1 MGNMTVSGGP
11 TDPAPGESDRS
22 HQYGQSGDEP
32 PTRPLRGDEPVTLP
46 LSGSEPPTRP
56 LKTEP
61 GKPSKLKVKPVPP
74 PKPEGPWT
82 QRLRWWISNHKIL
95 SAAIALVL
103 VLTGLGGV
111 YVGYLFSS
119 VPTPEELSLPEATTV
134 YYADGS
140 TPMAKLGS
148 ENRTLLS
155 YDQMND
161 AVREAIVAAEDQTF
175 WTNEGIDFKGVLRAA
190 WNNFTGGE
198 LQGAS
203 TITQQ
208 YARVAADLSGVTYSR
223 KLKEA
228 VMAWKLTDKYDKKQI
243 LEFYLNTVPFG
254 RGAYG
259 IEAAAQAYLGKTAN
273 RNAPAAQ
280 QVTMAEAMVLVSMV
294 KQPNPNPDNPDGEPG
309 YDPTRSELALEN
321 SKGRWEYVRQGLV
334 ATNALTP
341 AEAAALVYP
350 DTVVPWDPA
359 AHTSG
364 LDAPTGLVVS
374 HALSELR
381 QTDQFKNKKNEYIQN
396 GGFRIITTIDPRAQ
410 AAAQK
415 AADIRQDGTPAAL
428 RGQPANWRAA
438 LVAVEPG
445 TGRVLAYY
453 GGENGTGADYAGW
466 YFEEDGTA
474 VGFGQHPPGSS
485 FKVYDLAEALRQNIS
500 LESEWD
506 APASKEFPK
515 SGRVNGSPAGPVR
528 NAASAACQP
537 TCTLIEATVAS
548 LNVPFFDL
556 TEHLG
561 TANVIESAEKAGI
574 DSMWANVPGQATPV
588 RTDLRGK
595 SGRDLA
601 PLFSTEVGIGQYGIT
616 PLDHANGM
624 ATFAAGG
631 KRAQAHFVKVVM
643 KGEDEVYKE
652 PLTQTEIGL
661 DQKQIDMLD
670 YTLHQVP
677 TAHFSDDWDAAGKT
691 GTWQFG
697 KSEIQ
702 NAHVWMVGYTRA
714 LAAAVWVGTND
725 GGPLITRTGSP
736 QVFGS
741 TYAGPI
747 WQQFMRDATNA
758 MDFDEGLRKFNAPE
772 LTASP
777 SPSPSESPEPS
788 EEPSPSVEPSPEPS
802 VSPSPLP
809 SISPSP
815 LPPVSPSAGPP
826 PPP

>member
-1 MGNMTVSGGP
+1 MGSMTVTGGP
-11 TDPAPGESDRS
+11 TDPAPDEPLRS
-22 HQYGQSGDEP
+22 VQNGQFGDEP
-32 PTRPLRGDEPVTLP
+32 PTRPLKDA
-46 LSGSEPPTRP
+46 EPPTRP
-56 LKTEP
+56 LTAATGP
-61 GKPSKLKVKPVPP
+61 GGPQ
-74 PKPEGPWT
+74 GPWYD
-82 QRLRWWISNHKIL
+82 RFRSWIGRHKIL

-119 VPTPEELSLPEATTV
+119 VPTPDQLSLPQSTTV

-148 ENRTLLS
+148 ENRTLLT
-155 YDQMND
+155 YDEMND

-228 VMAWKLTDKYDKKQI
+228 VMAWKLSDKYDKKQI

-321 SKGRWEYVRQGLV
+321 SRGRWEYVRQGLV
-334 ATNALTP
+334 ATGALSP
-341 AEAAALVYP
+341 ADAAALVYP
-350 DTVVPWDPA
+350 NTVVPWDPA

-364 LDAPTGLVVS
+364 MDAPTGLVVS

-381 QTDQFKNKKNEYIQN
+381 QTEQFKNKTDEYIQN

-474 VGFGQHPPGSS
+474 VGFGQHPPGST

-500 LESEWD
+500 FESVWD

-537 TCTLIEATVAS
+537 NCTLIEATVAS

-561 TANVIESAEKAGI
+561 TANVIESAAKAGI
-574 DSMWANVPGQATPV
+574 DSMWANVPGQSSAV

-601 PLFSTEVGIGQYGIT
+601 PMFSTEVGIGQYGIT

-631 KRAQAHFVKVVM
+631 KRAQAHFVKSVM

-652 PLTQTEIGL
+652 ALTQTEIGL

-670 YTLHQVP
+670 YTLNQVP

-691 GTWQFG
+691 GTWQAG
-697 KSEIQ
+697 TSLTQ

-725 GGPLITRTGSP
+725 GGPLVTQTNSS

-741 TYAGPI
+741 THAGPI
-747 WQQFMRDATNA
+747 WQQFMRDATDA
-758 MDFDEGLRKFNAPE
+758 MKFDEGLRRFNAPE
-772 LTASP
+772 LTATP

-788 EEPSPSVEPSPEPS
+788 PSPEPTVEPSPSVEPSPEPS
-802 VSPSPLP
+802 VVPSTPTLP
-809 SISPSP
+809 SVTPS
-815 LPPVSPSAGPP
+815 LITVPPTANH
-826 PPP
+826 

>member
-1 MGNMTVSGGP
+1 MMVPGGP
-11 TDPAPGESDRS
+11 GDPAPGEFDLS
-22 HQYGQSGDEP
+22 HQNGQFSDEP
-32 PTRPLRGDEPVTLP
+32 PTRPLQ
-46 LSGSEPPTRP
+46 
-56 LKTEP
+56 TEAD
-61 GKPSKLKVKPVPP
+61 GR
-74 PKPEGPWT
+74 WYD
-82 QRLRWWISNHKIL
+82 RLRSWIGRHKIL
-95 SAAIALVL
+95 SAGIALLL

-111 YVGYLFSS
+111 YGGYLFAS
-119 VPTPEELSLPEATTV
+119 VPTPDELSLPEATTV

-140 TPMAKLGS
+140 TAMAKLGS
-148 ENRTLLS
+148 ENRTLLTF
-155 YDQMND
+155 DEMND

-175 WTNEGIDFKGVLRAA
+175 WTNDGIDFKGVLRAA

-228 VMAWKLTDKYDKKQI
+228 VMAWKLSDKYDKKRI

-280 QVTMAEAMVLVSMV
+280 QVTMAEAMVLAAMV

-309 YDPTRSELALEN
+309 YDPTRSEVALAN

-334 ATNALTP
+334 ATAALTP

-364 LDAPTGLVVS
+364 MDAPTGLVVS

-381 QTDQFKNKKNEYIQN
+381 QTDQFKNKSNEYIQN

-410 AAAQK
+410 QAAQK
-415 AADIRQDGTPAAL
+415 AADIRQDGTPEAL

-453 GGENGTGADYAGW
+453 GGENGIGADYAGW

-474 VGFGQHPPGSS
+474 VGFGQHPPGST

-500 LESEWD
+500 FESVWD

-537 TCTLIEATVAS
+537 SCTLIEATVAS

-561 TANVIESAEKAGI
+561 TANVIESAAKAGI
-574 DSMWANVPGQATPV
+574 DSMWANVAGQSNPV

-601 PLFSTEVGIGQYGIT
+601 PMFSTEVGIGQYGIT
-616 PLDHANGM
+616 VLDHANGM

-631 KRAQAHFVKVVM
+631 KRAQAHFVKAVM
-643 KGEDEVYKE
+643 KDEDQVYGET
-652 PLTQTEIGL
+652 LTQTEIGL
-661 DQKQIDMLD
+661 DGKQIDMLD
-670 YTLHQVP
+670 YTLNQVP
-677 TAHFSDDWDAAGKT
+677 TGQFSDDWDSAGKT
-691 GTWQFG
+691 GTWQAG
-697 KSEIQ
+697 KSETQ
-702 NAHVWMVGYTRA
+702 NAHVWTVGYTRA

-725 GGPLITRTGSP
+725 GAPLITRTGSS

-741 TYAGPI
+741 THAGPI
-747 WQQFMRDATNA
+747 WQQFMRDATDA
-758 MDFDEGLRKFNAPE
+758 MNFDEGLRKFNAPV

-777 SPSPSESPEPS
+777 SPSPSESPEP
-788 EEPSPSVEPSPEPS
+788 EPSVEPSVEPSPEPVPS

-809 SISPSP
+809 SLSPSP
-815 LPPVSPSAGPP
+815 LPSVIILPP
-826 PPP
+826 PPNNDSG